1 MMQENGSGMV
11 IQLYLQDM
19 TESKKKKKTD
29 SKVDVSDSI
38 DHMGWI
44 EVMWSSL
51 TSSFTTS

>member
-1 MMQENGSGMV
+1 MQENGSGMV

-44 EVMWSSL
+44 EVM
-51 TSSFTTS
+51 